1 MQRLLLLLF
10 LLPILFSGCSRGPGS
25 RSIPPPY
32 DPNRETINESVES
45 LMRNAELKLGQKQD
59 YYIGPGDILGI
70 TLVGRPD
77 ILSNDREKGEKL
89 TITVTENPL
98 ITLPLI
104 GAIKVHG
111 KTAAQLE
118 QEIKAA
124 YKQFIS
130 DPVPIVTIDKYYYN
144 QVTVLGAV
152 RTPGRYPL
160 NFGDTLIDSIFKA
173 GGLTFGGST
182 GGLPPARYL
191 KVYRDKIDNKQRAEL
206 DPEQLLAMITEQDQH
221 VLPRAEIII
230 PIEEFILNGE
240 LSYNITLYPNDIV
253 FIPAAGTVIVHGRAK
268 NPGVKFLGPS
278 IRTLAQVITEAG
290 GLRYSAESRVEVVRT
305 YADGTQESFYFNV
318 RKMRNRQIQDFIM
331 QDSDQVFVYVHPIRD
346 ALEFIGNVFK
356 ASVNTGASATYS
368 PAAA

>member
-1 MQRLLLLLF
+1 MHRFALLF
-10 LLPILFSGCSRGPGS
+10 LCISILFAGCARGPGS
-25 RSIPPPY
+25 KAIPPPY
-32 DPNRETINESVES
+32 DPNREAIDESVAA
-45 LMRNAELKLGQKQD
+45 LVRNAELKLGTKQD

-77 ILSNDREKGEKL
+77 ILSNDKEKGEKF
-89 TITVTENPL
+89 TVTVTENPV

-111 KTAAQLE
+111 KTSMQLE

-130 DPVPIVTIDKYYYN
+130 DPVPVVTIEKYYYN
-144 QVTVLGAV
+144 QVTVLGSV
-152 RTPGRYPL
+152 RDPGRFSL
-160 NFGDTLIDSIFKA
+160 DFGDTLIDSIFKA
-173 GGLTFGGST
+173 GGLTFGRET

-191 KVYRDKIDNKQRAEL
+191 KVYREKVDNKQRAEL
-206 DPEQLLAMITEQDQH
+206 APEQLLAMITEADQRI
-221 VLPRAEIII
+221 LPRQEIII

-240 LSYNITLYPNDIV
+240 LSYNIPLYPNDIV
-253 FIPAAGTVIVHGRAK
+253 FIPAAGTVMVHGRAK

-278 IRTLAQVITEAG
+278 IRTLAQTITEAG
-290 GLRYSAESRVEVVRT
+290 GLRYSAQSRVEVVRS

-318 RKMRNRQIQDFIM
+318 RKMRKRQIQDFIM
-331 QDSDQVFVYVHPIRD
+331 QDGDQIFIYVHPGRD

-356 ASVNTGASATYS
+356 ASVNTGANATYA
-368 PAAA
+368 PV